1 MVVRAGAEQ
10 ALDTFMEMNYYRHCF
25 GLVTRNSCAAA
36 HLQTHWGAGFV
47 KASGHRLHRPTMW
60 QPSLKLVPQWVFALV
75 ASNACGTSVA
85 HIEPSRYT
93 STPKREGWA
102 KDRAR
107 WCWMVMHLR
116 SLKTKSL
123 STAMRRSGSG
133 QHAKAGYPLLR

>member
-1 MVVRAGAEQ
+1 MSYHRS
-10 ALDTFMEMNYYRHCF
+10 RF
-25 GLVTRNSCAAA
+25 GLVTRNSSYTA

-47 KASGHRLHRPTMW
+47 KASGHRCMRPTMR

-75 ASNACGTSVA
+75 APNRVRYVGGAFGL
-85 HIEPSRYT
+85 SRYT

-107 WCWMVMHLR
+107 WCQMVTRLR
-116 SLKTKSL
+116 SQKVMSL